1 MKVHLVRSE
10 DMTIGKF
17 NTICDYIS
25 TFKGEIKFLFNKEDV
40 PENEEEIY
48 ESNPELIK
56 HTLEDNT
63 PKIREEFDSFFELCN
78 QYRISKSISEDE
90 LVILL
95 TNQRNDNN
103 YFGYCSQD
111 IKNVFIQCSNWGDV
125 LGEGLNDVFPI
136 VYEIAAWTLRSL
148 IFNSERQMIGFI
160 PPIKTGCVM
169 DMCVDKRDISFKMRT
184 GDIRPEVMQLIKN
197 RNIKPVFINQLIS
210 IFEKIRT
217 GILFR
222 DRVGITNGLSRLE
235 LRQFG
240 NKLKFVLVDFADVIL
255 EFEIL
260 ESIIYAIFL
269 QLKEG
274 IRLQNFDDEIEI
286 IENTF
291 SSLYITKS
299 DDFINSKIQ
308 NYTSIEK
315 STLLI
320 QNISRINKKLIKVI
334 PSNIVSNYLIDGQ
347 SGENY
352 RISLDRDLVDLHI
365 L

>member
-1 MKVHLVRSE
+1 MKVYLVRSD

-17 NTICDYIS
+17 NTICDYLVG
-25 TFKGEIKFLFNKEDV
+25 FKGEIKFQFIKEEI
-40 PENEEEIY
+40 PENEEELY
-48 ESNPELIK
+48 ESNPDLIK

-63 PKIREEFDSFFELCN
+63 PKIKEEFEPFFDLCN
-78 QYRISKSISEDE
+78 QFRISNSVSENE
-90 LVILL
+90 LTILL

-111 IKNVFIQCSNWGDV
+111 MRNVFIQCSNWGDI
-125 LGEGLNDVFPI
+125 LGENLNDIFPI
-136 VYEIAAWTLRSL
+136 IYEIGAWILRFL
-148 IFNSERQMIGFI
+148 LFNSERQMIGFI

-184 GDIRPEVMQLIKN
+184 GDIRPEIMQLIRN
-197 RNIKPVFINQLIS
+197 RKINPAYINQLIS

-217 GILFR
+217 GVLFR
-222 DRVGITNGLSRLE
+222 DRVGITNGLSKLE
-235 LRQFG
+235 LREFG
-240 NKLKFVLVDFADVIL
+240 NKLKLVLVDFADVIID
-255 EFEIL
+255 FEIL
-260 ESIIYAIFL
+260 ESIIYVIFL
-269 QLKEG
+269 QVEEG

-291 SSLYITKS
+291 RSFYLTKS
-299 DDFINSKIQ
+299 EDYIDLKIK
-308 NYTSIEK
+308 NYTSIDK
-315 STLLI
+315 ATLLI
-320 QNISRINKKLIKVI
+320 QNISRINKKLSKLI

-352 RISLDRDLVDLHI
+352 CISLDRNLVDLHI

>member
-10 DMTIGKF
+10 DMTIVKF
-17 NTICDYIS
+17 NTIGDYL
-25 TFKGEIKFLFNKEDV
+25 GEFEGAIKFQFIKEEI
-40 PENEEEIY
+40 PENEEEIF
-48 ESNPELIK
+48 EANPELVK
-56 HTLEDNT
+56 HTIEDNT
-63 PKIREEFDSFFELCN
+63 PKFREEFDSFFELCN

-197 RNIKPVFINQLIS
+197 RNIKPAFINQLIS

-217 GILFR
+217 GVLFR

-235 LRQFG
+235 LRDFG
-240 NKLKFVLVDFADVIL
+240 KKFKLVLVDFGDLIIDFEPLETIL
-255 EFEIL
+255 
-260 ESIIYAIFL
+260 YVIFL
-269 QLKEG
+269 KIETG
-274 IRLQNFDDEIEI
+274 IRLQNFDEQIDI
-286 IENTF
+286 IQKTF
-291 SSLYITKS
+291 DSFYTSKS
-299 DDFINSKIQ
+299 DEFIASKIQ

-320 QNISRINKKLIKVI
+320 QNISRINKKLMKVI

-352 RISLDRDLVDLHI
+352 HISLDRDLVDLHI